1 MYSNFYLAFSV
12 VCPLFLMMLL
22 GYFLKIIKVF
32 KEEIL
37 IQLNAICFKVF
48 LPTILFYNIYQ
59 TDVKSI
65 INPKL
70 ILIAIIS
77 ILTCY
82 VFLMILVPIFE
93 KKKNRRGV
101 LVQGIFRSNFIL
113 FGIPIT
119 VSLFGPQNSGVTAVI
134 IAFLVPA
141 FNILSVIALETFQE
155 GDTDIGRIVKGTM
168 KNQLIL
174 SAIFG
179 FFFVLTGIKLPF
191 VVEKTISDVAGV
203 ATPLAI
209 IVLGGS
215 FQFTR
220 LMPNIRPLMVTV
232 ICKLLVVPVIFL
244 PISIFLG
251 IRGVELGSLL
261 ALFCSPTAISSFSMA
276 QQMDADSEFAGQ
288 VVVLTSILSVL
299 SVFFWIVVLK
309 GGGYL

>member
-1 MYSNFYLAFSV
+1 MYNNFYLAFSV

-32 KEEIL
+32 QEQIL
-37 IQLNAICFKVF
+37 IELNAICFKVF
-48 LPTILFYNIYQ
+48 LPTILFFNIYQ
-59 TDVKSI
+59 TDVMSV

-70 ILIAIIS
+70 IIISIIS
-77 ILTCY
+77 ILSCY
-82 VFLMILVPIFE
+82 VLLMILVPIFE

-155 GDTDIGRIVKGTM
+155 GETSVARIVKGTM
-168 KNQLIL
+168 KNQLII
-174 SAIFG
+174 SAIIG
-179 FFFVLTGIKLPF
+179 FFFVLTGIKLPT
-191 VVEKTISDVAGV
+191 VVEKTVADIAGV

-220 LMPNIRPLMVTV
+220 ILPNLRPLIVTV
-232 ICKLLVVPVIFL
+232 FCKLIIVPAVFL
-244 PISIFLG
+244 PISIYLG

-288 VVVLTSILSVL
+288 IVVFTSILSVV

-309 GGGYL
+309 QGNYI